1 MDLRHLR
8 YFIAVAEEG
17 HLTRAAER
25 LGIEQPSLSRL
36 IKSIEQDLDVQ
47 LFRRKPRGVE
57 LTDAGRAFLDKAR
70 AILASVDQAA
80 VMVKRAA
87 RGEQGRISVGLAH
100 TASFHPFVPPLIRAY
115 RESFPLVSLTLEE
128 SGSDVLIQYVRDE
141 RIDVAFIRSP
151 PADSSGLLISRLLE
165 EEVVAALPS
174 GHPLAPGKG
183 KRDALLPVKELANEP
198 FILGRHLTLALHAAT
213 IAACHAAGFAPK
225 VAQEIPR
232 TTSTLAYVAAGLGV
246 AFVPASMQRI
256 EMRGV
261 SFRRVTGPLQPILP
275 LLLVS
280 RRGDPSAVVRQ
291 FVNLVK
297 RSAKGFSSE

>member
-36 IKSIEQDLDVQ
+36 IKTIEQDLDVQ

-70 AILASVDQAA
+70 AILASVDQA
-80 VMVKRAA
+80 VVTVKRAA
-87 RGEQGRISVGLAH
+87 RGEQGHISVGLVH

-115 RESFPLVSLTLEE
+115 RESFPLVALTLEE
-128 SGSDVLIQYVRDE
+128 LGSDVLIQYLRDE
-141 RIDVAFIRSP
+141 RIDVAFIRSL
-151 PADSSGLLISRLLE
+151 PADSSDLLISRLLE
-165 EEVVAALPS
+165 EEVVAALPR
-174 GHPLAPGKG
+174 GHPLALEKG
-183 KRDALLPVKELANEP
+183 KRDTLLPVKALANEP

-213 IAACHAAGFAPK
+213 IAACHAAGFVPK

-232 TTSTLAYVAAGLGV
+232 TTFNSCLHRRRAWCRLRPSLDATHRDARRFVSPRDRSASAHLAA
-246 AFVPASMQRI
+246 
-256 EMRGV
+256 
-261 SFRRVTGPLQPILP
+261 
-275 LLLVS
+275 VS
-280 RRGDPSAVVRQ
+280 RLAPRRSVGGRSPVRESRQ
-291 FVNLVK
+291 TIGEEF
-297 RSAKGFSSE
+297 FF